1 MSFLSPIYLLALLS
15 LPIPFILHLFERRR
29 RIRVEFSWL
38 HIVEESIKGG
48 NLFLKLKEW
57 ILLAVRTLILL
68 FLVFAF
74 ADPLVRTQKGIIIVD
89 DSYDMFTRDGNGI
102 LFDKAKDTAEK
113 LAGEKGFNI
122 VLSSGRQYTSRI
134 LPTYR
139 MFQAP
144 DIEERNIVFITS
156 KPLSQTKGAIVVEGA
171 KNTLSIDT
179 VYLKDPLPQVG
190 SDNMLL
196 VGITN
201 HGEYEIRR
209 TVSTHYL
216 DDSTYID
223 VSLPPG
229 QTYISFPL
237 RFERTGTYSGY
248 VDIGDDALSLDNVRY
263 FSFKLPE
270 KMRVGIVEKDSGM
283 SFYIEKA
290 LSPEGIA
297 TSIEIKRTTYP
308 RFSSADVLIFVN
320 VPYIE
325 TSIPS
330 IIFTEGEYG
339 KGSKDSFLSLKDID
353 RTHPVFSIFNDAC
366 IGEITARKIY
376 RSAIDK
382 IEGKRIAS
390 FSEGREAIVEREG
403 KLFVHFLP
411 SAENTDIVLS
421 PNFPPL
427 IYRMVRYLKEGVE
440 YPTMIPWGRDARVPV
455 KENRTY
461 EVSLL
466 TGDEGW
472 RISPLA
478 DEDGLYLR
486 FTFPYPGIYSMDK
499 AANIAVNIDRQMS
512 TVHPFKEDVGKTSL
526 KKWFFLICLFLVFI
540 EMSIRNIKP

>member
-1 MSFLSPIYLLALLS
+1 MFFSSPLYLLALLS

-57 ILLAVRTLILL
+57 ILLAIRTLTLL
-68 FLVFAF
+68 FLIFAF
-74 ADPLVRTQKGIIIVD
+74 ANPLIRTEKGIIIVD
-89 DSYDMFTRDGNGI
+89 DSYDMFARDGNGI

-113 LAGEKGFNI
+113 LADDKGFDI
-122 VLSSGRQYTSRI
+122 VLSSGRQYTSRV

-144 DIEERNIVFITS
+144 DIEGRNIVFITS
-156 KPLSQTKGAIVVEGA
+156 KSLPQAKGAIVVEGE
-171 KNTLSIDT
+171 KNLLSIDT
-179 VYLKDPLPQVG
+179 LYLKDPLPQAD
-190 SDNMLL
+190 SDNTIL

-201 HGEYEIRR
+201 HGEYEVRR
-209 TVSTHYL
+209 TVSVHYL
-216 DDSTYID
+216 GDSAYID

-237 RFERTGTYSGY
+237 RFKRAGTYSGY

-263 FSFKLPE
+263 FSFQLPE
-270 KMRVGIVEKDSGM
+270 KMRVGIVEKNSGM
-283 SFYIEKA
+283 SFYIKKA
-290 LSPEGIA
+290 LSPEGIE
-297 TSIEIKRTTYP
+297 TSIEIKRTIYP
-308 RFSSADVLIFVN
+308 RLPSADVLIFVN

-325 TSIPS
+325 SGIPS
-330 IIFTEGEYG
+330 IIFTEGKYG
-339 KGSKDSFLSLKDID
+339 PGSKDSFLSLKDID

-376 RSAIDK
+376 RSATNK

-390 FSEGREAIVEREG
+390 FSDGREAIVEREG
-403 KLFVHFLP
+403 NLFFHFLP
-411 SAENTDIVLS
+411 SVENTDIVLS

-427 IYRMVRYLKEGVE
+427 LYRTVRYLKEGIE
-440 YPTMIPWGRDARVPV
+440 YPTMIPWGRDTRLTV

-461 EVSLL
+461 EISLL
-466 TGDEGW
+466 TGDERW
-472 RISPLA
+472 RISPLV
-478 DEDGLYLR
+478 DEDGLCLR
-486 FTFPYPGIYSMDK
+486 FTFPYPGIYSIDK
-499 AANIAVNIDRQMS
+499 VANIAVNIDRQMS
-512 TVHPFKEDVGKTSL
+512 TVHPLKEGMGKTSL